1 MTVRYL
7 RARLSQGLV
16 NLGNIFRDHYKL
28 DQFLSK
34 NSRDQLNISQA
45 QPLTAEPGRPRAEFY
60 YLSG

>member
-16 NLGNIFRDHYKL
+16 NLGNIFRERYKL
-28 DQFLSK
+28 YQFLSK

-45 QPLTAEPGRPRAEFY
+45 QPLTMAEPGEPRAEF
-60 YLSG
+60 